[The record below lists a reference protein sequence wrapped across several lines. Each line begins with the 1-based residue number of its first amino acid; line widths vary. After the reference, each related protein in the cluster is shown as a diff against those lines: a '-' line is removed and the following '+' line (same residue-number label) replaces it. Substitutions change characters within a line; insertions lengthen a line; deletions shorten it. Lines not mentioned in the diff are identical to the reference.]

1 MPNRFIVLAKNSANI
16 DELVEQIEALAK
28 SEKRPDVKILD
39 AMAVVGI
46 AVVQCDAGFAQKIKQ
61 LPAVDAID
69 EDRLAAPQI
78 MKKPPKG
85 PMF

>member
-1 MPNRFIVLAKNSANI
+1 MPNRFIVLAKSTSNI

-28 SEKRPDVKILD
+28 AEKRPDVKVLD
-39 AMAVVGI
+39 AMPVVGV
-46 AVVQCDAGFAQKIKQ
+46 AVVQCDEGFAEKMKH

-69 EDRLAAPQI
+69 EDRLAAPAF
-78 MKKPPKG
+78 KKAPRG